1 MTMDQALEKLGMEP
15 AKKGA
20 IYKMNFADLFIG
32 AEEDRVELSSA
43 AANLQ
48 YTDSPEPIEADRNDI
63 EVMMDGEDIL
73 LEEEKILR
81 RAAQIKAGR
90 IRAAGAGLAA
100 RWRSRTRKFGAAM
113 TRGPRT

>member
-1 MTMDQALEKLGMEP
+1 MDQALEKLGMEP

-48 YTDSPEPIEADRNDI
+48 YTDSPEPAWQL
-63 EVMMDGEDIL
+63 G
-73 LEEEKILR
+73 
-81 RAAQIKAGR
+81 G
-90 IRAAGAGLAA
+90 
-100 RWRSRTRKFGAAM
+100 
-113 TRGPRT
+113 GPGQGSSGQL

>member
-32 AEEDRVELSSA
+32 A
-43 AANLQ
+43 
-48 YTDSPEPIEADRNDI
+48 
-63 EVMMDGEDIL
+63 
-73 LEEEKILR
+73 
-81 RAAQIKAGR
+81 
-90 IRAAGAGLAA
+90 
-100 RWRSRTRKFGAAM
+100 AM